1 MPFWIGLMTKPV
13 AAVSG
18 VMAEELIKETAIR
31 AMQMTDRIIKPVFP
45 FPEFLLFMLLV
56 HLL

>member
-1 MPFWIGLMTKPV
+1 MEVGEILE
-13 AAVSG
+13 S
-18 VMAEELIKETAIR
+18 LKETAIR
-31 AMQMTDRIIKPVFP
+31 AMQMTDRIIRPVFP